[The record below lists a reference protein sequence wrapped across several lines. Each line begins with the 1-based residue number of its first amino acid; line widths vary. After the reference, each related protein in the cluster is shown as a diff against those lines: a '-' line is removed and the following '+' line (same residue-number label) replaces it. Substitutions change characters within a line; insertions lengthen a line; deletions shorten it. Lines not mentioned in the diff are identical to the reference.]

1 MSNIKLV
8 HSGGNSVSLTTPTS
22 NPASNIT
29 FKLPQ
34 SDGTAGQVLMT
45 DGNGNLSWVTL
56 PASGLQMAD
65 QWRVTSN
72 VNLNNGDDYL
82 TSNWE
87 RVDSSGQGVLIASGG
102 MTQSGGIFTFP
113 STGIYRVEWEG
124 YFEDTGSASS
134 ITMSVY
140 VTTDNNTYSR
150 RAQRVDSITDISGST
165 YAYGSVHVQTF
176 VDVTDVSQVK
186 VKFRVSSGGSVAF
199 DSSSSENRNCAT
211 FMRLG
216 DT

>member
-87 RVDSSGQGVLIASGG
+87 RVDGSGQGVLIASGG

-140 VTTDNNTYSR
+140 VTTDNNTYNR
-150 RAQRVDSITDISGST
+150 RAQRVGSITDISGST

>member
-8 HSGGNSVSLTTPTS
+8 HSGGNSVSFTTPTS
-22 NPASNIT
+22 NPSSNIT

-34 SDGTAGQVLMT
+34 SDGSAGQVLMT

-87 RVDSSGQGVLIASGG
+87 RVDGSGQGVLIASGG
-102 MTQSGGIFTFP
+102 MTQSGGVFTFP

-165 YAYGSVHVQTF
+165 YAYGSVHVQTL

-199 DSSSSENRNCAT
+199 DSSSTENRNCAT

>member
-34 SDGTAGQVLMT
+34 SDGSTGQVLMT

-87 RVDSSGQGVLIASGG
+87 RVDGSGQGVLIASGG

-124 YFEDTGSASS
+124 YFEDTGSANT
-134 ITMSVY
+134 ITTGIY

-165 YAYGSVHVQTF
+165 YAYGSVHVQTL

-199 DSSSSENRNCAT
+199 DSSSTENRNCAT